1 MLASPMA
8 DKQGAGLVDTISREY
23 RSEIMSRV
31 RAKDTKPE
39 MVVRR
44 MLHAAGYRYR
54 LHDKDLPGKPDLVF
68 PARRKVVFINGC
80 FWHRHR
86 GCAHA
91 RLPKSRTEFWTE
103 KLERNRE
110 RDERNVEVLRELGWE
125 VLTVWECEV
134 RDPATLMPRVVA
146 FLEQQP
152 APPH

>member
-1 MLASPMA
+1 M
-8 DKQGAGLVDTISREY
+8 VDTISLAY

-54 LHDKDLPGKPDLVF
+54 LHAHDLPGKPDLVF

-86 GCAHA
+86 GCALA
-91 RLPKSRTEFWTE
+91 RLPKSRIEFWTE

-110 RDERNVEVLRELGWE
+110 RDERNVAALRELGWE

-134 RDPATLMPRVVA
+134 RNPATLMPRVVA
-146 FLEQQP
+146 FLEQP
-152 APPH
+152 PPPH

>member
-1 MLASPMA
+1 
-8 DKQGAGLVDTISREY
+8 LVDTISSEH

-44 MLHAAGYRYR
+44 MMHAAGYRYR
-54 LHDKDLPGKPDLVF
+54 LHVRDLPGKPDLVF
-68 PARRKVVFINGC
+68 PARRKVIFVNGC

-86 GCAHA
+86 DCALA
-91 RLPKSRTEFWTE
+91 RMPKSRTAFWTD

-110 RDERNVEVLRELGWE
+110 RDERNIEALRELGWD
-125 VLTVWECEV
+125 VLTVWECEI

-146 FLEQQP
+146 FLEERR
-152 APPH
+152 PPRH

>member
-1 MLASPMA
+1 
-8 DKQGAGLVDTISREY
+8 
-23 RSEIMSRV
+23 MSRV
-31 RAKDTKPE
+31 RAKNTRPE

-54 LHDKDLPGKPDLVF
+54 LHASDLPGKPDLVF
-68 PARRKVVFINGC
+68 ASRRKVVFVNGC

-86 GCAHA
+86 DCALA

-110 RDERNVEVLRELGWE
+110 RDERNVAALRQQGWE

-134 RDPATLMPRVVA
+134 RDPAVLMPRVVA
-146 FLEQQP
+146 FLERQ
-152 APPH
+152 APSRP

>member
-1 MLASPMA
+1 M
-8 DKQGAGLVDTISREY
+8 VDTISPEY

-44 MLHAAGYRYR
+44 MVHAAGYRYR
-54 LHDKDLPGKPDLVF
+54 LHVRDLPGKPDLVF
-68 PARRKVVFINGC
+68 PARRKVVFVNGC
-80 FWHRHR
+80 FWHRHMN
-86 GCAHA
+86 CAFA
-91 RLPKSRTEFWTE
+91 RLPKSRTGFWTE

-110 RDERNVEVLRELGWE
+110 RDERNIEALRELGWD

-146 FLEQQP
+146 FLEERPEHQQ
-152 APPH
+152 

>member
-1 MLASPMA
+1 
-8 DKQGAGLVDTISREY
+8 LVDTISPEY

-31 RAKDTKPE
+31 RGKDTKPE

-54 LHDKDLPGKPDLVF
+54 LHARDLPGKPDLVF

-80 FWHRHR
+80 FWHRHQ

-110 RDERNVEVLRELGWE
+110 RDDRNVEALRELGWE
-125 VLTVWECEV
+125 VLTVWECEA
-134 RDPATLMPRVVA
+134 RDPAALMPRVVA

-152 APPH
+152 APP

>member
-1 MLASPMA
+1 
-8 DKQGAGLVDTISREY
+8 LVDTISREY

-31 RAKDTKPE
+31 KAKNTKPE

-54 LHDKDLPGKPDLVF
+54 LHARDLPGKPDLVF
-68 PARRKVVFINGC
+68 PGRRKVVFINGC

-86 GCAHA
+86 DCAHA
-91 RLPKSRTEFWTE
+91 RLPKSRTEFWTD

-110 RDERNVEVLRELGWE
+110 RDERNVEALREQGWD

-134 RDPATLMPRVVA
+134 RDLAAIMPRVVA
-146 FLEQQP
+146 FLEQRP
-152 APPH
+152 APPR

>member
-1 MLASPMA
+1 MVDSISP
-8 DKQGAGLVDTISREY
+8 EY

-31 RAKDTKPE
+31 RAKNTRPE

-54 LHDKDLPGKPDLVF
+54 LHASDLPGKPDLVF
-68 PARRKVVFINGC
+68 ASRRKVVFVNGC

-86 GCAHA
+86 DCALA

-110 RDERNVEVLRELGWE
+110 RDERNVAALRQQGWE

-134 RDPATLMPRVVA
+134 RDPAVLMPRVVA
-146 FLEQQP
+146 FLERR
-152 APPH
+152 APPRP

>member
-1 MLASPMA
+1 
-8 DKQGAGLVDTISREY
+8 
-23 RSEIMSRV
+23 
-31 RAKDTKPE
+31 

-54 LHDKDLPGKPDLVF
+54 LHARDLPGKPDLVF

-86 GCAHA
+86 GCPLA

-110 RDERNVEVLRELGWE
+110 RDERNVAALRELGWE

-134 RDPATLMPRVVA
+134 RDVVALMPRVVA
-146 FLEQQP
+146 FLEQRPAQP
-152 APPH
+152 H